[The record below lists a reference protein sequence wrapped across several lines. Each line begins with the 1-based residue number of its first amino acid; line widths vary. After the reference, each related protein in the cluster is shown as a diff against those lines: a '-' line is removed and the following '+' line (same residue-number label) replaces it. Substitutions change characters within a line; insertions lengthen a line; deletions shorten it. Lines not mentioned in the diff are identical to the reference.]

1 LAHVPP
7 EIEPPA
13 DQPRIATGTTDRS
26 AAIAEAAEA
35 FHEAVFDLDVLLHIV
50 AERISRATGDYC
62 SVGLVSPDGKRFQPL
77 VAYHADPKLI
87 EDSRPFLG
95 VSMDVD
101 AAGPWAR
108 VFRERRSV
116 ILAIDPDHLPP
127 NMAPHQV
134 RHIQRWRMR
143 EAALIP
149 LIARDTVVGGLNLN
163 RLEGSPPFTPDDI
176 DLLESLGVLAGRA
189 IANARL
195 LAVEKQ
201 TSGELERQVQAQ
213 TRAAEARALEARA
226 AVARLQATLNT
237 PQSTVVIAT
246 DPEGMITAFNSGA
259 ELLLGY
265 RAQEVVGAA
274 NATTFLSPSEIPA
287 KAAALGVEAAF
298 AAIAGGYGS
307 SGVADDWHLISRTGE
322 ERPVELSVTPI
333 LDADRIRRG
342 FVLIAR
348 DISERRALE
357 AHLKAALAEGREVVM
372 PAAGRR
378 DEVEELARSLAG
390 WERFSRQRLEGS
402 QAMAELGNLTKIEDV
417 TRVGLERMGDTF
429 GARTGFVALT
439 ESQGAR
445 VSQVL
450 RPEQAPGEFRVGA
463 LLDPGAPGARAL
475 TTAAPVVGDLGGG
488 GWSPAL
494 ASWAFVT
501 EAGPMMA
508 IPLVSGGRVAGVV
521 TLIRGRKDEKFSTS
535 EVELAVAMSAPVA
548 AALEVSRLVAELRQ
562 ANANLTEANRH
573 KSQFLASMS
582 HELRTPLNAIL
593 GFSQLLVDD
602 VSSHFDAKTRLRFLN
617 QIITSGQHLLSLI
630 NDILDLSKVEAGQME
645 LHFARA
651 RVAEIVESVVRT
663 VEPMAGAKKIR
674 IVSDADRDLH
684 LVADPGKLK
693 QMLLNL
699 VSNAIKFT
707 PSAGAVTISARR
719 DESTIEIGVTD
730 TGIGMSKADL
740 MLIFQEF
747 RQLDQGPDRRQEGT
761 GLGLALTRRFAELHG
776 GTVTVQSTLGV
787 GSTFTLRL
795 PVQPPGAPAE
805 PVPEPPPH
813 ALVDLARP
821 LVLVVEDNPQAS
833 ELLSRYLDS
842 GGFRVEI
849 ARTGT
854 EALVKAR
861 ELKPMA
867 VTLDILLPEID
878 GWEVLTRL
886 KQDEAT
892 RNIPVVIASVVDNH
906 GLGHALGA
914 IDYFVKPVE
923 RQALLSRLGRYTF
936 TTSAGQGET
945 RILLVDDE
953 PANLD
958 YLESVLE
965 PAGFT
970 VLRASGGKEG
980 IDLARARQPHLLLL
994 DLMMPEVTGF
1004 DVVEAMRND
1013 ESTRSI
1019 PIMVLTAK
1027 ELTDEDKKQLNGSV
1041 AAVFAR
1047 GSLAGAELVDWLHQL
1062 VVA

>member
-1 LAHVPP
+1 VPP

-13 DQPRIATGTTDRS
+13 DQQPVPTGATDRS

-50 AERISRATGDYC
+50 AERISSATGDYC
-62 SVGLVSPDGKRFQPL
+62 SVALVSPDGRRFQPL

-108 VFRERRSV
+108 VLRERRSV
-116 ILAIDPDHLPP
+116 IIAIDPDHLPP
-127 NMAPHQV
+127 DMAPHQV

-176 DLLESLGVLAGRA
+176 DLLESLGVLAARA

-213 TRAAEARALEARA
+213 TREAEARALEARA

-237 PQSTVVIAT
+237 PLSTVVIAS
-246 DPEGMITAFNSGA
+246 DPEGLITLFNSGA

-265 RAQEVVGAA
+265 RAQEVVGAVTM
-274 NATTFLSPSEIPA
+274 TTFMSPAEIDA
-287 KAAALGVEAAF
+287 KAGALGVEPAF
-298 AAIAGGYGS
+298 AALAREYAT
-307 SGVADDWHLISRTGE
+307 SGTADEWLLITRTGE
-322 ERPVELSVTPI
+322 ERPVELSITPI
-333 LDADRIRRG
+333 IDADRTRRG

-348 DISERRALE
+348 DISERRELE
-357 AHLKAALAEGREVVM
+357 ADLKTALAEGREVVM

-402 QAMAELGNLTKIEDV
+402 QAMAELGNLTKVEDV
-417 TRVGLERMGDTF
+417 TRVGLERMGSMF
-429 GARTGFVALT
+429 GARMGFVALS

-450 RPEQAPGEFRVGA
+450 HPEQAPGAFRVGA
-463 LLDPGAPGARAL
+463 LLDPLAPGARAL
-475 TTAAPVVGDLGGG
+475 TTAAPVVGDLGAGS
-488 GWSPAL
+488 WSPAV
-494 ASWAFVT
+494 ASWASVT

-508 IPLVSGGRVAGVV
+508 LPLVSGGRVVGIV
-521 TLIRGRKDEKFSTS
+521 TLIRSRKDEQFSAS
-535 EVELAVAMSAPVA
+535 EVDLAVAMSAPVA

-562 ANANLTEANRH
+562 TNANLIEANRH

-593 GFSQLLVDD
+593 GFSQLLIDD
-602 VSSHFDAKTRLRFLN
+602 VPSHFDAKTRLRFLD
-617 QIITSGQHLLSLI
+617 QINSGGQHLLGLI

-645 LHFARA
+645 LHLART
-651 RVAEIVESVVRT
+651 RVAEIVESVVTT
-663 VEPMAGAKKIR
+663 VEPLAGAKEIR
-674 IVSDADRDLH
+674 IVSQADDDQY

-707 PSAGAVTISARR
+707 PSAGVVTILAQR
-719 DESTIEIGVTD
+719 DESMIEFRVTD
-730 TGIGMSKADL
+730 TGIGISQADL
-740 MLIFQEF
+740 LLIFQEF
-747 RQLDQGPDRRQEGT
+747 RQLDQGPDRKQEGT
-761 GLGLALTRRFAELHG
+761 GLGLALTKRFAELHG
-776 GTVTVQSTLGV
+776 GTVSVESIEGA

-795 PVQPPGAPAE
+795 PV
-805 PVPEPPPH
+805 EPPPAKEEPIPEPLPG
-813 ALVDLARP
+813 ALVDPARP

-833 ELLSRYLDS
+833 ELLARYLDT

-854 EALVKAR
+854 EALIKAS
-861 ELKPMA
+861 ELKPVA

-886 KQDEAT
+886 KQDDAT
-892 RNIPVVIASVVDNH
+892 RNIPVVIASVVDNQ

-914 IDYFVKPVE
+914 LDYFVKPVE
-923 RQALLSRLGRYTF
+923 RQALLSRLRRYTF
-936 TTSAGQGET
+936 TTKVGQEEI
-945 RILLVDDE
+945 RILVVDDE

-958 YLESVLE
+958 YLESVLK
-965 PAGFT
+965 PAGFA

-980 IDLARARQPHLLLL
+980 IDLARAHQPHLLLL
-994 DLMMPEVTGF
+994 DLMMPDVSGF
-1004 DVVEAMRND
+1004 DVVAELRRD
-1013 ESTRSI
+1013 EPTRSI

-1027 ELTDEDKKQLNGSV
+1027 ELTDDDKKQLNGSV
-1041 AAVFAR
+1041 AAVFDR
-1047 GSLAGAELVDWLHQL
+1047 GSLGGPELIDWLHRL
-1062 VVA
+1062 VVT